1 MLIDKNLSW
10 NDNTNHICKKVTAGI
25 SALRR
30 LKEYADKHTLLS
42 VYNALIYPYFKYC
55 CEVWDVFGE
64 AQSKRRQKL
73 QNRAARIIKNLGNNV
88 DHTFALHELGW
99 GPLKDD
105 RRKIKAKM
113 MYKVLNK
120 MGPTSLGNLFT
131 YKDEVTCYNLRDV
144 SSSLYLPKPRTN
156 NMKKRFMYDWAFQWN
171 SIPKEIRDSTFLTL
185 FQCKIATCIEIL
197 R

>member
-1 MLIDKNLSW
+1 MLIDKHLSW
-10 NDNTNHICKKVTAGI
+10 NDNTNHICKKITAGI
-25 SALRR
+25 SALLR

-42 VYNALIYPYFKYC
+42 VYNALIYPYFSI
-55 CEVWDVFGE
+55 GE
-64 AQSKRRQKL
+64 AQSKCLQKL

-99 GPLKDD
+99 GPLTDD

-120 MGPTSLGNLFT
+120 LGPTSLGNLFT
-131 YKDEVTCYNLRDV
+131 YKDEVTCYNLWDV

-156 NMKKRFMYDWAFQWN
+156 NMKKSFMYDWAFQWN
-171 SIPKEIRDSTFLTL
+171 SIPKEINSYLH
-185 FQCKIATCIEIL
+185 
-197 R
+197 

>member
-1 MLIDKNLSW
+1 MLTFCVCFAR
-10 NDNTNHICKKVTAGI
+10 TNWYNEDA
-25 SALRR
+25 
-30 LKEYADKHTLLS
+30 LLS
-42 VYNALIYPYFKYC
+42 VYNALIYPNYKYC

-64 AQSKRRQKL
+64 AQSIIKRLQKL

-113 MYKVLNK
+113 MNEVLNK

-131 YKDEVTCYNLRDV
+131 YKDEVTC
-144 SSSLYLPKPRTN
+144 
-156 NMKKRFMYDWAFQWN
+156 
-171 SIPKEIRDSTFLTL
+171 
-185 FQCKIATCIEIL
+185 
-197 R
+197 

>member
-1 MLIDKNLSW
+1 MLIDKHLSW

-64 AQSKRRQKL
+64 AQSKRLQKL

-105 RRKIKAKM
+105 RKKIKAKM
-113 MYKVLNK
+113 MYKVLIKWVQHHLVIFSHIK
-120 MGPTSLGNLFT
+120 M
-131 YKDEVTCYNLRDV
+131 R
-144 SSSLYLPKPRTN
+144 
-156 NMKKRFMYDWAFQWN
+156 
-171 SIPKEIRDSTFLTL
+171 
-185 FQCKIATCIEIL
+185 
-197 R
+197 